1 MNRLDELQALV
12 AIAESGAMGAA
23 AERLGIAPSGVTRRL
38 ASLEQRLGV
47 QLVRRTTR
55 RLDLTEAGRELHG
68 RAVRILE
75 ELDDAEHAVVSG
87 DASLSGTLRIA
98 APLSFGVQHLGPALS
113 VFMARHPDLA
123 VDLELDDA
131 QVDLIVRGRD
141 VALRIADLADSSL
154 SARRLTTVRLVA
166 CAAPA
171 YLERAGRPA
180 HPDDLRQHACL
191 RYSNTPGQ
199 SWVWRGPDGA
209 SGAVDVSGPL
219 VCSNGDVLLQAAVA
233 GHGVVLE
240 PDFILH
246 DAVRSGAL
254 RQILTDFAF
263 PELGVWAVWPA
274 SRMLPRRVRVFVDF
288 LVEQFGDAP
297 PWRLPGGIPD

>member
-1 MNRLDELQALV
+1 
-12 AIAESGAMGAA
+12 MGAA

-38 ASLEQRLGV
+38 AALEARLGV

-68 RAVRILE
+68 RALRILE
-75 ELDDAEHAVVSG
+75 ELDDAEHAVASG
-87 DASLSGTLRIA
+87 TASLSGALRIA

-113 VFMARHPDLA
+113 VFMGRHPELA

-131 QVDLIVRGRD
+131 QVDLIARGRD

-154 SARRLTTVRLVA
+154 AARRLSTVRLVA

-171 YLERAGRPA
+171 YLDRAGTPA
-180 HPDDLRQHACL
+180 RAADLRAHACL
-191 RYSNTPGQ
+191 RYTNTPGQ
-199 SWVWRGPDGA
+199 SWVWRGPDGV
-209 SGAVDVSGPL
+209 SGAVEVDGPL
-219 VCSNGDVLLQAAVA
+219 VCSNGDVLLQAAIA

-240 PDFILH
+240 PDFIVH

-254 RQILTDFAF
+254 VQILEDHAWSA
-263 PELGVWAVWPA
+263 LGVWAVWPS

-288 LVEQFGDAP
+288 LVEQFGEAP
-297 PWRLPGGIPD
+297 PWRMPGAHAG

>member
-1 MNRLDELQALV
+1 MDRLDELQALV

-38 ASLEQRLGV
+38 AALEARLGV

-68 RAVRILE
+68 RALRILE
-75 ELDDAEHAVVSG
+75 ELDDAEHAVQSG
-87 DASLSGTLRIA
+87 SASLSGTLRIA

-113 VFMARHPDLA
+113 DFMAAHPGLA

-131 QVDLIVRGRD
+131 HVDLIAGGRD
-141 VALRIADLADSSL
+141 VALRIADLEDSSL
-154 SARRLTTVRLVA
+154 AARRLTSVHLVA

-171 YLERAGRPA
+171 YLERNGIPA
-180 HPDDLRQHACL
+180 HPSELRAHACL

-199 SWVWRGPDGA
+199 SWVWRGADGS
-209 SGAVDVSGPL
+209 SGAVEIAGPL
-219 VCSNGDVLLQAAVA
+219 VCSNGDVLLQAARA

-246 DAVRSGAL
+246 DAIRAGDL
-254 RQILTDFAF
+254 QQILTDFVWR
-263 PELGVWAVWPA
+263 EIGVWAVWPS
-274 SRMLPRRVRVFVDF
+274 SRMLPRRVRAFVDF
-288 LVEQFGDAP
+288 LVDQFGDEP
-297 PWRLPGGIPD
+297 PWRLS

>member
-1 MNRLDELQALV
+1 
-12 AIAESGAMGAA
+12 MGAA

-38 ASLEQRLGV
+38 AALEARLGV

-55 RLDLTEAGRELHG
+55 RLDLTEAGRDLHA

-75 ELDDAEHAVVSG
+75 ELDDAEHAIVSG
-87 DASLSGTLRIA
+87 SASLSGTLRVA

-113 VFMARHPDLA
+113 TFMERHPRLA

-131 QVDLIVRGRD
+131 RVDLIARGRD

-154 SARRLTTVRLVA
+154 AARRLTSVRLVA

-171 YLERAGRPA
+171 YLERAGVPT
-180 HPDDLRQHACL
+180 HPGELREHACL
-191 RYSNTPGQ
+191 RYTNTPGQ
-199 SWVWRGPDGA
+199 SWAWRGPDGA
-209 SGAVDVSGPL
+209 SGTVEVAGPL
-219 VCSNGDVLLQAAVA
+219 VCSNGDILLQAAVA

-240 PDFILH
+240 PDFILN
-246 DAVRSGAL
+246 DAIRSGAL
-254 RQILTDFAF
+254 RRILTDFAF
-263 PELGVWAVWPA
+263 PELGVWAVWPS

-288 LVEQFGDAP
+288 LVEQFGEAP
-297 PWRLPGGIPD
+297 PWRLSGADAA

>member
-1 MNRLDELQALV
+1 MDRLDELQALV

-38 ASLEQRLGV
+38 AALEARLGV

-55 RLDLTEAGRELHG
+55 RLDLTEAGRDLHG
-68 RAVRILE
+68 RALRILE

-87 DASLSGTLRIA
+87 TASLSGTLRIA

-113 VFMARHPDLA
+113 QFMGRHPELA

-131 QVDLIVRGRD
+131 HIDLIARGRD

-154 SARRLTTVRLVA
+154 AARRLTTVRLVA

-171 YLERAGRPA
+171 YLERAGVPEHPA
-180 HPDDLRQHACL
+180 ELREHACL

-199 SWVWRGPDGA
+199 SWAWRAPDGET
-209 SGAVDVSGPL
+209 GAVEVSGPL
-219 VCSNGDVLLQAAVA
+219 VSSNGDVLLQAAIA

-254 RQILTDFAF
+254 VQILQDHAWRTI
-263 PELGVWAVWPA
+263 GVWAVWPS

-288 LVEQFGDAP
+288 LVEQFGEAP
-297 PWRLPGGIPD
+297 PWRMPGPGEP